1 VLEVLKGLRSMPLCN
16 LEAVEVVLEVMEG
29 VRCVLR
35 AVKDVRRV
43 LEVLEVLN
51 GVRCVLWIFEIMLRT
66 LFCILEIV
74 EGELGLL
81 EMLRGDALCALE
93 GMR

>member
-1 VLEVLKGLRSMPLCN
+1 VLKGVRCMPLCV
-16 LEAVEVVLEVMEG
+16 LEAVEVCAGGYVLEG
-29 VRCVLR
+29 VRCVMG

-66 LFCILEIV
+66 LFCVLEIV
-74 EGELGLL
+74 EAELGLL